1 MFMLMSLLHVPSAS
15 PLCFPYNMY
24 MLHVTAACLS
34 CSSELYVPAAGPC
47 QCCKSAL
54 QAMSLLHVH
63 GMLHVF
69 EMETKNSV
77 KKTLEAK

>member
-1 MFMLMSLLHVPSAS
+1 MSD
-15 PLCFPYNMY
+15 
-24 MLHVTAACLS
+24 
-34 CSSELYVPAAGPC
+34 CSSELYVRAAGPC
-47 QCCKSAL
+47 QSCMSAL

-77 KKTLEAK
+77 NKKLEANTPKEAK